1 MKTTLILALALA
13 SATTEARPPPRPLY
27 PERAARPLYPEPV
40 LACKPLFIPLCRVL
54 YSFGGRP

>member
-1 MKTTLILALALA
+1 M
-13 SATTEARPPPRPLY
+13 RPRHAPL
-27 PERAARPLYPEPV
+27 PDQTQLYPEPV